1 MDIPYIIQYIFM
13 HQFVSRDVRFAQV
26 KITIFGDRKDTEKN
40 WEFIRSR
47 QVQLLPATLTGW

>member
-1 MDIPYIIQYIFM
+1 M
-13 HQFVSRDVRFAQV
+13 HQFVSHDVRFAQV

-40 WEFIRSR
+40 GEFIRSR